1 MLNMDMTMMIMSDE
15 NEEPVNGLRS
25 KRFTILLTE
34 REEQDISEYRFS
46 NRIATQ
52 AEAARSLIRKGLEK
66 EMPAPAGN

>member
-1 MLNMDMTMMIMSDE
+1 MMIMSDKDE
-15 NEEPVNGLRS
+15 GAVNGLRS

-52 AEAARSLIRKGLEK
+52 AEAARTLIRKGLEK